1 MATKLSF
8 FGLDRM
14 YQQHINEIS
23 EQRSKADISGQFLS
37 GENSISLENTLSA
50 QFKREYSITVGS
62 GTDALFLSLNAL
74 KIQPDD
80 EVLIPTF
87 SFIASA
93 TAITRTG
100 AKPVFVDIDPKN
112 ALMDLADAK
121 QKITNKTKAIIF
133 VDLYG
138 NLPDIKALEEFAQ
151 NHDLKLIEDAAQS
164 IGSFKTKRAA
174 GSIGDISIFSFDPTK
189 PVHAFGTGGAILTN
203 DKEIAHYC
211 KAARQNGKNPITGK
225 YDQFGINSRI
235 SESQAALIQ
244 WQLTNFNKQL
254 TIRKQLAE
262 RYSSN
267 LNNLPLEILIS
278 EQFQYT
284 GNFHKFV
291 IRSKYRNNLKQ
302 HLNIHEIETR
312 IHYSE
317 CLYEHPILERFQTPC
332 PNAEALSKEVLSLP
346 FYPELS
352 IAEIDYICD
361 VIKNFYS

>member
-8 FGLDRM
+8 FGLNRM
-14 YQQHINEIS
+14 YQQHINNIS
-23 EQRSKADISGQFLS
+23 ELRLKADISGQFLS
-37 GENSISLENTLSA
+37 GENSISLENSLSA

-80 EVLIPTF
+80 EVLIPAF

-100 AKPVFVDIDPKN
+100 AKPIFVDIDPKN
-112 ALMDLADAK
+112 ALMDLSDAE

-138 NLPDIKALEEFAQ
+138 NLPNIKALEEFAQ
-151 NHDLKLIEDAAQS
+151 NHDLKLIEDAAQA
-164 IGSFKTKRAA
+164 IGSERDGGKA

-189 PVHAFGTGGAILTN
+189 PIHAFGTGGAILTN
-203 DKEIAHYC
+203 NKEVAHYC
-211 KAARQNGKNPITGK
+211 KAASQNGKNPKTGK

-244 WQLTNFNKQL
+244 WQLENYEEQL
-254 TIRKQLAE
+254 AVRKQLAE
-262 RYSSN
+262 RYRSN
-267 LNNLPLEILIS
+267 LNKLPVEILVN

-291 IRSKYRNNLKQ
+291 IQTKQRDALKQ
-302 HLNIHEIETR
+302 HLASHGIETR
-312 IHYSE
+312 IHYAE
-317 CLYEHPILERFQTPC
+317 CLYYHPILSDFRNQCF
-332 PNAEALSKEVLSLP
+332 NAETLSKEVLSLP
-346 FYPELS
+346 FYPELN
-352 IAEIDYICD
+352 IAEIDYICEK
-361 VIKNFYS
+361 IKTFYS